1 MTPEESPLGWKRR
14 GLPQERHPPAT
25 YWRPQ
30 TARCGEHSHRIHGAG
45 IYANIGGILM
55 GSMLP
60 YIAYMDPSWDWEFDS
75 QWGVQPPKKCQRTNR
90 SNKCL
95 VVTKRQDMAAWR
107 KCELRDSLHKTWTV
121 DVTPSQWNVQI
132 PWVFICFHVANM
144 FKWPCFTR
152 FRCSI
157 SEAWHKQQTL
167 YYIIL
172 HYIIYH
178 IILYY
183 TIVYYIILYCLILS
197 TPL

>member
-1 MTPEESPLGWKRR
+1 
-14 GLPQERHPPAT
+14 
-25 YWRPQ
+25 
-30 TARCGEHSHRIHGAG
+30 
-45 IYANIGGILM
+45 
-55 GSMLP
+55 
-60 YIAYMDPSWDWEFDS
+60 
-75 QWGVQPPKKCQRTNR
+75 
-90 SNKCL
+90 
-95 VVTKRQDMAAWR
+95 MAASR

-167 YYIIL
+167 YS
-172 HYIIYH
+172 

-183 TIVYYIILYCLILS
+183 IIHPFVRCTHFHSQATDCFPEHLPPGRSNSPEFSSDQMVLASSLKQMNLPWGQFSPGLAPNGITPPKNAIWMQHRMRIYLDFVVSIWASIVDYLEIYCGTLENLLWISSLVPETRVDLIGPILFLAS
-197 TPL
+197 